1 MVLNP
6 NFVFSEF
13 VVSLFYMEKFAWFSR
28 VIKLKD
34 TMDSELTS
42 RK

>member
-6 NFVFSEF
+6 NFVFSES
-13 VVSLFYMEKFAWFSR
+13 VVSLFYMEKFVWFSR
-28 VIKLKD
+28 VLKLKD

>member
-1 MVLNP
+1 MVLNL
-6 NFVFSEF
+6 NFLFSES
-13 VVSLFYMEKFAWFSR
+13 VVSLFYMEKFAWFSS
-28 VIKLKD
+28 VTKLKD